1 MRTILKGIVGSTAYG
16 LNHAGSDK
24 DYLGIFVLPLDTYLG
39 MDPYDE
45 SKVTK
50 DPDTTM
56 HDARKYAR
64 LALKVNPT
72 VTELMWLRD
81 YTYASREGLDL
92 IELREDF
99 LSEKYVREAYL
110 GYAKSQLT
118 RLQDRD
124 HKRAT
129 KHAMHMARLVNQGA
143 ELYRTGN
150 LTVNVDDPSW
160 YIDFKQRD
168 PAYWL
173 SWYESADKIFR
184 ESKCVL
190 PEYPRTDRIHDWVYN
205 TLRYGS
211 GGNVVP
217 TV

>member
-24 DYLGIFVLPLDTYLG
+24 DYLGIFVYPLDTYLG
-39 MDPYDE
+39 LRIFDE
-45 SKVTK
+45 SHVTK

-72 VTELMWLRD
+72 VTELMWLD
-81 YTYASREGLDL
+81 SYVYASRAGLDL
-92 IELREDF
+92 INIRTDF
-99 LSEKYVREAYL
+99 LSEQFVREAYL
-110 GYAKSQLT
+110 GYAKSQLV

-143 ELYRTGN
+143 ELYTTGN
-150 LTVNVDDPSW
+150 LTVKVSDPDW
-160 YIDFKQRD
+160 YIDFKKRD
-168 PAYWL
+168 PSYWL
-173 SWYESADKIFR
+173 KWYESADKIFR

-190 PEYPRTDRIHDWVYN
+190 PKAPRVDRIESWVYN
-205 TLRYGS
+205 TLS
-211 GGNVVP
+211 GNEN
-217 TV
+217 